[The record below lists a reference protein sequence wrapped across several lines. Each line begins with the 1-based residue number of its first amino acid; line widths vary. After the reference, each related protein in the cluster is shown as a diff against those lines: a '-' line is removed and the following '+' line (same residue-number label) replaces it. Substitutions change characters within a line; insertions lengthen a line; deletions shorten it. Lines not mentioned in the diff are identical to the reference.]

1 MTAAGSGQDQEMT
14 LLSNRLAIAE
24 ETLRALL
31 AGEADAIV
39 MDTGQG
45 EQQIY
50 TLETEAEDAHCERAR
65 VDSSQDMA
73 FNPPD
78 LVSSR
83 PTARTQARL
92 RRM

>member
-1 MTAAGSGQDQEMT
+1 MTTAGSSQDQEMT
-14 LLSNRLAIAE
+14 RLSNRLAIAE

-39 MDTGQG
+39 METRQG

-50 TLETEAEDAHCERAR
+50 TLETEVEDAHRERAP
-65 VDSSQDMA
+65 VNSSQDMA

-92 RRM
+92 RHM